1 MSDKTMLVLP
11 GRKMSVPRVAKR
23 SVQIALG
30 VGLTAALVLVLM
42 MGNGY
47 LVGAASWTGDIN
59 MWLAFIKRSDI
70 LMTMILTA
78 SVTVLLVDWQRDKER
93 EKR

>member
-11 GRKMSVPRVAKR
+11 GKRMNVPRLAKR

-30 VGLTAALVLVLM
+30 VALTATLVLVLM
-42 MGNGY
+42 LGNGL
-47 LVGAASWTGDIN
+47 LVGRASWMGVVN
-59 MWLAFIKRSDI
+59 VWLAFIKRSDI
-70 LMTMILTA
+70 LVTMFLTA
-78 SVTVLLVDWQRDKER
+78 SVTVMLVYWQRDRER

>member
-11 GRKMSVPRVAKR
+11 GKRMSVPRAAKR
-23 SVQIALG
+23 SAQIALG
-30 VGLTAALVLVLM
+30 VGLTAALVFVLM
-42 MGNGY
+42 LGNGF
-47 LVGAASWTGDIN
+47 LVGRASWVGVLN

-70 LMTMILTA
+70 LVTMILTA
-78 SVTVLLVDWQRDKER
+78 SVTVLLVYWQRDRER